1 MRSCL
6 AVCAASMGLAL
17 GCGPRLLPAGYAGPS
32 VTAFVSENHGALAAD
47 IDRGSGEAI
56 YDLAKVAGCQD
67 IAALG
72 RTLHRKRERIYAPAS
87 ELEAGAPERI
97 LDIMKD
103 TSELRCTD
111 LDLSPQRKFA
121 AGRRRILGGRP
132 RTQASDR
139 YSEPMSSSMPM
150 GTYSQP
156 SVP

>member
-1 MRSCL
+1 MHSCI
-6 AVCAASMGLAL
+6 AVCAASIWLGV
-17 GCGPRLLPAGYAGPS
+17 GCGPRLIPAGYAGPS
-32 VTAFVSENHGALAAD
+32 VTAFVTENHGPLAVD
-47 IDRGSGEAI
+47 IDRGSGETI
-56 YDLAKVAGCQD
+56 YELAKVAGCQD

-72 RTLHRKRERIYAPAS
+72 RTLHRKRERIYAPTT
-87 ELEAGAPERI
+87 ELEAGASERI
-97 LDIMKD
+97 LDIMKN

-139 YSEPMSSSMPM
+139 YSDPMSSSVPM